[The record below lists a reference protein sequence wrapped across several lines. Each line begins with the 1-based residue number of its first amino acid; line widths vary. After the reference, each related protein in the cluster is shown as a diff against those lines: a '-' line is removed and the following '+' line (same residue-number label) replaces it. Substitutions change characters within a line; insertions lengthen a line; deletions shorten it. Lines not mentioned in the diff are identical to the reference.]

1 MRRSITP
8 LIALLLVLSILIGAG
23 CGSTGQKSGATIAA
37 GAGPEGPSRVDPKD
51 FTANV
56 DNAYFPL
63 KPGTTYRYKGVK
75 DGKPTIDVFAVT
87 HKTRTILGVPCVV
100 IHDRLFQSGK
110 LAEETTD
117 WYTQDRKGNVWYF
130 GEATR
135 ELNAKGETTSTE
147 GSWQAG
153 LGGAHPGL
161 FMPRDPRPGQSF
173 RQEYYR
179 GHAEDHFAVLD
190 LGASIRVPQG
200 SYDRVLL
207 TKEWT
212 PLEPGVLDHKYYVR
226 GLGEVAEIAAKGP
239 REVGKLVFVKRP

>member
-1 MRRSITP
+1 M
-8 LIALLLVLSILIGAG
+8 LAVLIGAG
-23 CGSTGQKSGATIAA
+23 CGSSGDNSSGTIAA
-37 GAGPEGPSRVDPKD
+37 GAGPAGPARVDPKD
-51 FTANV
+51 FSSKV

-75 DGKPTIDVFAVT
+75 DGKSTLDVFAVT
-87 HKTRTILGVPCVV
+87 HKTKTILGVPCVA

-135 ELNAKGETTSTE
+135 ELNAKGKTTSTE

-153 LGGAHPGL
+153 RGGARPGL
-161 FMPRDPRPGQSF
+161 FMPRDPRRGQSF
-173 RQEYYR
+173 RQEYYK
-179 GHAEDHFAVLD
+179 GHAEDHFAVVD
-190 LGASIRVPQG
+190 LGASIKVPQG
-200 SYDRVLL
+200 AYDRALL

-226 GLGEVAEIAAKGP
+226 GVGEVAEIAAKGP
-239 REVGKLVFVKRP
+239 REVGKLVSVKRP

>member
-1 MRRSITP
+1 MLP
-8 LIALLLVLSILIGAG
+8 ALIDAG
-23 CGSTGQKSGATIAA
+23 CGSGSDKTSGAIAA
-37 GAGPEGPSRVDPKD
+37 GAGPAGPSHVDPKD
-51 FTANV
+51 FTAKV

-75 DGKPTIDVFAVT
+75 DGKSTLDVFAVT
-87 HKTRTILGVPCVV
+87 HETKTILGVPCVV

-135 ELNAKGETTSTE
+135 ELNSKGKTITTE

-153 LGGAHPGL
+153 RNGARPGL
-161 FMPRDPRPGQSF
+161 FMPRDPRRGQSF
-173 RQEYYR
+173 RQEYYK
-179 GHAEDHFAVLD
+179 GHAEDHFAAVD
-190 LGASIRVPQG
+190 LGASIKVPQG
-200 SYDRVLL
+200 AYDRALL

-226 GLGEVAEIAAKGP
+226 GIGEVAEIAAKGP
-239 REVGKLVFVKRP
+239 REVGKLVSVTRR